1 LLLQPPCQRQREKNF
16 VNFCMIWK
24 YLQATHQTSRG

>member
-1 LLLQPPCQRQREKNF
+1 LLQPPCQRQREKNSIS
-16 VNFCMIWK
+16 FCMIRK